1 MEQKINLLHIVMEE
15 DEAEQGRVSQNSSQE
30 YSLEEVC
37 RGNKQ
42 VTLASSAMSGSILS
56 THAKHWGTPS
66 LSCLVLGNTSL
77 CFEKLRFVMFL
88 KVCEAIRVLEQS
100 KSQLRGY
107 IDQLLALVLDRDPS
121 LLEGLPRIQQNNGM
135 SPDLLRVASLPEVKY
150 GELSLPG
157 MR

>member
-1 MEQKINLLHIVMEE
+1 
-15 DEAEQGRVSQNSSQE
+15 
-30 YSLEEVC
+30 
-37 RGNKQ
+37 
-42 VTLASSAMSGSILS
+42 
-56 THAKHWGTPS
+56 
-66 LSCLVLGNTSL
+66 
-77 CFEKLRFVMFL
+77 MFL